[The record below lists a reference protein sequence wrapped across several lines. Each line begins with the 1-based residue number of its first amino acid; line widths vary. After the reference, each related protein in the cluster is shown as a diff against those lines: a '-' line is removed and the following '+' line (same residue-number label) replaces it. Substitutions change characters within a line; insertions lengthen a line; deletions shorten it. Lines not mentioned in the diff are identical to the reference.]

1 MARCRAPVNAFSSNR
16 SVVDLTFRLGMIEL
30 FQAGA
35 DSAQR
40 LVQLAVAQ
48 DAAQHVRGCSQGVRA
63 APVNQ
68 FVSCVRD
75 VYEAETR

>member
-35 DSAQR
+35 DSAR
-40 LVQLAVAQ
+40 NA
-48 DAAQHVRGCSQGVRA
+48 
-63 APVNQ
+63 
-68 FVSCVRD
+68 
-75 VYEAETR
+75 